1 MSSLGSLPPLRENPC
16 PPHPQALPRAVLPP
30 GAPPPVRLSI
40 SALRLPS
47 PKPSPSTS
55 ERCPPL
61 PTGLSLPP
69 VPSSTAAV
77 STHAPTVLWAVAA
90 LQGLPGGGT
99 CPATAPPEGRSP
111 RKTPVHSARE
121 TPPRSPQGW
130 GPSRL
135 YPGRQGPRQWAAV
148 PRSSS
153 WLGGWQSSWD
163 ELCSR
168 RKCISE
174 AVSSSAPGVR
184 KPALGCQGGWG
195 APQRVKSLIQR
206 QGGSS
211 SLPLPSRTAEVEAGR
226 PSPAGERA
234 PDTCAQPGPAPA
246 HPSRL
251 PFPRLTFSFVGA
263 GEAGTERTGGQ
274 AGPSSPPPLL
284 PLVKVRAGPHP
295 PGEAAAGVHHLF
307 LIHSFTYA
315 FMHSLHCPFLSNSG
329 SHK

>member
-1 MSSLGSLPPLRENPC
+1 MVLTARRSRDPSQEGCWSLPHPEAHTTRGRFRLYGPRVQPGQPPTTAGEPLS
-16 PPHPQALPRAVLPP
+16 PPHSQALPRAVLPP
-30 GAPPPVRLSI
+30 GAPPPVRLSV

-77 STHAPTVLWAVAA
+77 PTHAPTVLWAVAA

-111 RKTPVHSARE
+111 RKTPVLSARE

-168 RKCISE
+168 GKCISE
-174 AVSSSAPGVR
+174 AVSSSAPRVR
-184 KPALGCQGGWG
+184 KSAPGMPRGMGGTPAGEEPDPETRRQLFPPSALQDRRGGG
-195 APQRVKSLIQR
+195 RETVTGRRESPRHLRPA
-206 QGGSS
+206 
-211 SLPLPSRTAEVEAGR
+211 R
-226 PSPAGERA
+226 PSPRTPKPLALPQTHFLLCR
-234 PDTCAQPGPAPA
+234 
-246 HPSRL
+246 SR
-251 PFPRLTFSFVGA
+251 
-263 GEAGTERTGGQ
+263 
-274 AGPSSPPPLL
+274 
-284 PLVKVRAGPHP
+284 
-295 PGEAAAGVHHLF
+295 
-307 LIHSFTYA
+307 
-315 FMHSLHCPFLSNSG
+315 
-329 SHK
+329 